1 VLAFAELTE
10 TVELGGKSMVTP
22 EVLVFDLTGDGRIGR
37 VEIFIQTPA
46 GQQAARRYAQNMFAF
61 LSGIPGADEVR
72 NLVRRVDT
80 ARHHG
85 VPGGCVLELDLQA
98 VPHEA
103 GGFDPLAM
111 IASGGKPLLLR
122 EAVAAIHRAAKDSR
136 VAGLIARVQLPA
148 ATAGPVQELRDA
160 ISAFSDVKPSLAWA
174 ETYPG
179 TLSYYLASAFREVW
193 MQPSGTV
200 GLVGFATNALFLRD
214 ALDKAGIEAQ
224 FIARGEYKSAAN
236 LFTQDRYTDAHR
248 EADSRLIESLH
259 SQVRQAVAESRH
271 LAPDEVDAL
280 ADKAP
285 LLREDAITGRLVD
298 RIGFRDEAY
307 ARIGELIG
315 APGISPETGD
325 ADSDDA
331 PPRLYMSRYARATAL
346 RPTPPMPSIPGR
358 KGKPTIAVVTLH
370 GPIVSGRGGPQLPL
384 GNSSAGADTI
394 AAALREAASDDA
406 VSAIVLRVD
415 SPGGSVPGSETI
427 WREVNR
433 VRDGGKP
440 IVVSMGAVAASGGY
454 YVSMCADAI
463 VANAGTITGSIGVL
477 TGKLVA
483 RELKDRLGVG
493 SDSVRTNPN
502 ADAWSINQPFTD
514 EQHAHIEAGA
524 DLCYT
529 DFVERVAKGRKMTVE
544 AVDAIA
550 RGRVWTGAD
559 ALERGLVDELGGL
572 RTAITRAK
580 ALAGLEPDAHVRVVG
595 YPGSSLMDLLR
606 PRASSQPAAASLPE
620 AVGALLGSSVAGMLS
635 QAERS
640 LTGVSAL
647 LLGDY
652 RF

>member
-1 VLAFAELTE
+1 
-10 TVELGGKSMVTP
+10 M
-22 EVLVFDLTGDGRIGR
+22 
-37 VEIFIQTPA
+37 
-46 GQQAARRYAQNMFAF
+46 MFAF
-61 LSGIPGADEVR
+61 LPGIPGADELR
-72 NLVRRVDT
+72 TLARRVDT

-85 VPGGCVLELDLQA
+85 VPDGCVLELDLQA
-98 VPHEA
+98 VPNET
-103 GGFDPLAM
+103 GGFDPFAM
-111 IASGGKPLLLR
+111 IAGGGRPLVLR
-122 EAVAAIHRAAKDSR
+122 EAVAAIHRAAKDPR
-136 VAGLIARVQLPA
+136 VAGLIARVQIPA
-148 ATAGPVQELRDA
+148 AAAGPVQELREA
-160 ISAFSDVKPSLAWA
+160 ITAFSDVKPSLAWA

-200 GLVGFATNALFLRD
+200 GLVGFATNAMFLRD

-236 LFTQDRYTDAHR
+236 LFTQDHYTEAHR
-248 EADSRLIESLH
+248 EADSRLIDSLQT
-259 SQVRQAVAESRH
+259 QVWQAVAQSRH
-271 LAPDEVDAL
+271 LEPTEVDSL

-285 LLREDAITGRLVD
+285 LLRDDAVTGRLID

-307 ARIGELIG
+307 ARIGELVG

-325 ADSDDA
+325 ANSDDA
-331 PPRLYMSRYARATAL
+331 PPRLYLSRYARAAESSRVHAPGL
-346 RPTPPMPSIPGR
+346 PIPGR
-358 KGKPTIAVVTLH
+358 KSKPTIAVVTLH
-370 GPIVSGRGGPQLPL
+370 GPIVSGRGGPQVLPV

-394 AAALREAASDDA
+394 AAALREAAADDS

-415 SPGGSVPGSETI
+415 SPGGSVTGSETI

-433 VRDGGKP
+433 ARDGGKP
-440 IVVSMGAVAASGGY
+440 VVASMGAVAASGGY
-454 YVSMCADAI
+454 YVSMSADAI
-463 VANAGTITGSIGVL
+463 VANPGTITGSIGVV

-483 RELKDRLGVG
+483 RELKDRVGVG

-514 EQHAHIEAGA
+514 EQHAHVEAEA
-524 DLCYT
+524 DLFYT
-529 DFVERVAKGRKMTVE
+529 DFIERVAHGRKMTVE

-572 RTAITRAK
+572 RAAITRAK
-580 ALAGLEPDAHVRVVG
+580 VLAGIEPDADVRVVG

-606 PRASSQPAAASLPE
+606 PKPSSQPAAASLPE
-620 AVGALLGSSVAGMLS
+620 AVGALIGSSVAGVLS

-640 LTGVSAL
+640 LTGASAL
-647 LLGDY
+647 WLGDY